1 MNILY
6 CSLPTPTEL
15 GDWILETST
24 LIARETNDSTVDI
37 WGTTFSDKPI
47 YIYYIYIYGPIHSRP
62 RSLHPPNGLCPQVAL
77 PSLLFASYWHHF

>member
-1 MNILY
+1 MNILFY

-47 YIYYIYIYGPIHSRP
+47 YIYIYIYMVPSIPVLGLSTPPMGCVP
-62 RSLHPPNGLCPQVAL
+62 R
-77 PSLLFASYWHHF
+77 